1 MTGRDRTD
9 SGLLYTR
16 DGSRADAAD
25 ARAGGRAMERSTPT
39 DGPARTPTLQEV
51 ATAAGVSLA
60 TASNALSG
68 RRGVS
73 VALRERVLE
82 AAAGLGYSRGGG
94 ARSRPRTDRVTVGI
108 VLPDVRNPAYAE
120 LAHAFEQEGT
130 ARDWSI
136 VLASSGYEPDQEL
149 DVLETLVQTAD
160 GIIVS
165 PSRPPRSGLHRLAAS
180 PVPIVT
186 CDEPADSLLIAGSVR
201 SDNFGG
207 GRAAA
212 HHLVD
217 AGGTRFGLVGGHG
230 YLPSTQ
236 ERRDGFLAGLADRGV
251 PASAVTIAGSLYGMD
266 GGQAGMAELLEEAP
280 NVDAVFALSDMQAIG
295 ALFEAQQAGRSIPGD
310 LLLCGYDGIGWTQRL
325 SPTITTIR
333 QDWPGIA
340 ARALELL
347 DEAMNGAGPAG
358 YGSARVLAVSLVEG
372 ESTRRS

>member
-1 MTGRDRTD
+1 M
-9 SGLLYTR
+9 
-16 DGSRADAAD
+16 
-25 ARAGGRAMERSTPT
+25 
-39 DGPARTPTLQEV
+39 
-51 ATAAGVSLA
+51 
-60 TASNALSG
+60 
-68 RRGVS
+68 
-73 VALRERVLE
+73 
-82 AAAGLGYSRGGG
+82 
-94 ARSRPRTDRVTVGI
+94 
-108 VLPDVRNPAYAE
+108 
-120 LAHAFEQEGT
+120 
-130 ARDWSI
+130 
-136 VLASSGYEPDQEL
+136 
-149 DVLETLVQTAD
+149 QTAD

-165 PSRPPRSGLHRLAAS
+165 PSRPPRSGRHRLAAS

-266 GGQAGMAELLEEAP
+266 GGQAGMAELLEEALD
-280 NVDAVFALSDMQAIG
+280 VDAVFA
-295 ALFEAQQAGRSIPGD
+295 
-310 LLLCGYDGIGWTQRL
+310 
-325 SPTITTIR
+325 ITTIR
-333 QDWPGIA
+333 QNWPGIA

-358 YGSARVLAVSLVEG
+358 YGAARVLAVSLVEG
-372 ESTRRS
+372 ESTRRP